1 LGLLKEKDSYQTVSR
16 GVRLQV
22 KLGANFRT
30 MEFGEGA
37 RVLDTVGRYRD
48 PSARKKRGPQDD
60 RNEDDREVG
69 FCFIGYT

>member
-1 LGLLKEKDSYQTVSR
+1 
-16 GVRLQV
+16 
-22 KLGANFRT
+22 